1 MRQLTLVRSL
11 SFVMPVNPASAK
23 SCCRNL
29 TTRLLP
35 ISPVN
40 VKLSDEEPPKGSAI
54 PVMGACPAA
63 STSGTALKVHPRKS
77 LLAFAS
83 RTCWL
88 SAIPGQSKASERSK
102 ACRREF
108 RGRWLNRRSWY
119 TAAKRPSITPI
130 PPNATGFDPD
140 PSAGEPRIS
149 AIPNQ

>member
-11 SFVMPVNPASAK
+11 SFVMPVSPAAAK
-23 SCCRNL
+23 SFCRNF

-35 ISPVN
+35 ISPVS

-83 RTCWL
+83 RTWL
-88 SAIPGQSKASERSK
+88 SAMPGQTKASESSE
-102 ACRREF
+102 ACRK
-108 RGRWLNRRSWY
+108 G
-119 TAAKRPSITPI
+119 P
-130 PPNATGFDPD
+130 
-140 PSAGEPRIS
+140 
-149 AIPNQ
+149 